1 MNGLYI
7 NVLTK
12 EESLILN
19 TIDKIENPEE
29 KQKALEEYIFIAM
42 EIYQ

>member
-29 KQKALEEYIFIAM
+29 KQKALEEIFKMI
-42 EIYQ
+42 ESER